1 MKKIFLIVVILILV
15 LVVAVAVVGVV
26 SLDGI
31 VKKGVET
38 VGAQVT
44 KVTVGLDTVHISLLK
59 GNAEMKGFVIGNPDG
74 YKTPQAISV
83 GLAELGINP
92 GSIMS
97 DKIVIRTL
105 HVESPEIT
113 FEGGLGGNNLSKIL
127 DNIKG
132 AAKTGGSPAAKPDAE
147 AKPDT
152 KPAKKIEVDDFL
164 ISGAKVSG
172 TLTLPTGKEVKL
184 KTLTLPD
191 IHLTDLGKGS
201 DGLTPAE
208 LARNMFSAVTSATI
222 KAVTASAANHVMRG
236 KRLLIPGQ
244 AGAKFPNGI
253 NNVLGQ

>member
-15 LVVAVAVVGVV
+15 LVVVGAVVGVV

-31 VKKGVET
+31 VKKGVAT
-38 VGAQVT
+38 VGSQVT
-44 KVTVGLDTVHISLLK
+44 KVAVGLDTVHISLLK
-59 GNAEMKGFVIGNPDG
+59 GDAQLKGFVVGNPDG

-92 GSIMS
+92 ASILS

-132 AAKTGGSPAAKPDAE
+132 VHKPSSPDAE
-147 AKPDT
+147 AKPET

-164 ISGAKVSG
+164 ITGAKVNG
-172 TLTLPTGKEVKL
+172 TLTLPTGKEIQI

-191 IHLTDLGKGS
+191 IHLTDLGKGG

-208 LARNMFSAVTSATI
+208 LARSAWSAVSAATI
-222 KAVTASAANHVMRG
+222 KAVTADASNLGNGVKQILHSAVLTGG
-236 KRLLIPGQ
+236 KD
-244 AGAKFPNGI
+244 KNG
-253 NNVLGQ
+253 LSKALEQ